1 MRRPPPAPPDE
12 RRLDPRQL
20 TPSEDRMLAC
30 ATMPLDDLRQQVQAE
45 VHAAWALLRQLGIR
59 SQVR

>member
-1 MRRPPPAPPDE
+1 
-12 RRLDPRQL
+12 
-20 TPSEDRMLAC
+20 MLAC

-45 VHAAWALLRQLGIR
+45 VHSAWALLRQLGIR

>member
-1 MRRPPPAPPDE
+1 
-12 RRLDPRQL
+12 
-20 TPSEDRMLAC
+20 MLAC
-30 ATMPLDDLRQQVQAE
+30 ATMPLDGLRQQVQAE